1 MENLEFTRRL
11 YIELNINE
19 YGCSWNSTA
28 IESRQKKNLTHNLIK
43 PLMSEQVNNDLSLSG
58 KIPSGLFNSMFNF
71 KGNWKQ
77 DAKLLAFDG
86 CFIALSDRVK
96 LEIPSSWN
104 PAAIA
109 KTSAYGLQVAVDCFI
124 AQKFVDKYGTH
135 IVVGGKMGGK
145 DVFPIKQLQSSN
157 MEQTIRQQLL
167 TQLAD
172 RKFTEDTDGSLS
184 LN

>member
-1 MENLEFTRRL
+1 MECYYLWYFHL
-11 YIELNINE
+11 AVFVMYFI
-19 YGCSWNSTA
+19 
-28 IESRQKKNLTHNLIK
+28 Q
-43 PLMSEQVNNDLSLSG
+43 MSEQVNNDLSLSG

-109 KTSAYGLQVAVDCFI
+109 K
-124 AQKFVDKYGTH
+124 
-135 IVVGGKMGGK
+135 
-145 DVFPIKQLQSSN
+145 
-157 MEQTIRQQLL
+157 
-167 TQLAD
+167 
-172 RKFTEDTDGSLS
+172 
-184 LN
+184 